1 MGHCR
6 CDQKQPG
13 DSCGQTKCNS
23 GKWWQPL
30 QNSHHVPSRNL
41 ASFEPTSDCQQ
52 RWNWD
57 NTIETSSKECICSPR
72 VVRYVDVSWFFP
84 VLYPFTTR
92 GLWGLRGL
100 QLQLIKSILET
111 LPVLD
116 WIPQNGVPDF
126 DILLHVLIYCLQAN
140 RPMKF
145 YVRPSVT
152 WKNTQNSWV
161 LNMYDIRIELG

>member
-1 MGHCR
+1 MELRQNHRNIFQRVYMQPPSCR
-6 CDQKQPG
+6 
-13 DSCGQTKCNS
+13 
-23 GKWWQPL
+23 
-30 QNSHHVPSRNL
+30 
-41 ASFEPTSDCQQ
+41 
-52 RWNWD
+52 
-57 NTIETSSKECICSPR
+57 ICR
-72 VVRYVDVSWFFP
+72 FFP

-126 DILLHVLIYCLQAN
+126 DALLFWYCCLQAN

-145 YVRPSVT
+145 YVRTSANWKTPKTAGSSVWYQDWTRIGTMHLT
-152 WKNTQNSWV
+152 WS
-161 LNMYDIRIELG
+161 LELTWINRTKMISLVCCKHSHLTILG